1 MSHPVLFCAG
11 GNVWTAR
18 LVPGLVGLH
27 AATLGLL
34 LFPELAL
41 ACSPGPGVDR
51 AAFYAMIERPPYVL
65 GGASV
70 VAAALWLLLRG
81 RANGRVLWPALLVGL
96 ALMQPAW
103 WVKNMG
109 DCGLLRDGY
118 ALLTALASITV
129 LIVGLRCTRKRAV
142 EPAVAQAVEDG

>member
-1 MSHPVLFCAG
+1 MNHPALTRAG

-18 LVPGLVGLH
+18 LRPRLVVLH
-27 AATLGLL
+27 AVALGLL

-51 AAFYAMIERPPYVL
+51 AAFFAAVERPPYVL
-65 GGASV
+65 GGISIF
-70 VAAALWLLLRG
+70 AAGLWLLLRG
-81 RANGRVLWPALLVGL
+81 RARAPVVWTVLLVGL

-109 DCGLLRDGY
+109 GDCGLVRDWS
-118 ALLTALASITV
+118 ALLTALASTTILV
-129 LIVGLRCTRKRAV
+129 IGLLRTRTRAV
-142 EPAVAQAVEDG
+142 ARAVEDG